1 MNDTLIIIAVF
12 TALAVAFAA
21 IMFQLLK
28 DYMILANDRFNLHSK
43 RMDDIENM
51 LSHLSNRV
59 DDIEADLGDD
69 WEESYDD
76 YDDPDYSRE
85 FEYDDDI

>member
-1 MNDTLIIIAVF
+1 
-12 TALAVAFAA
+12 
-21 IMFQLLK
+21 
-28 DYMILANDRFNLHSK
+28 MILANDRFNLHSK

-76 YDDPDYSRE
+76 YDDPDYSQE